1 MPIAFTSQGNK
12 PINFLSTPGCA
23 GYTAPNRRITT
34 LRQTVDVTIVLVGP
48 TAAGKSGLAAALV
61 RRYNAE
67 GRRAEVV
74 NADSML
80 VYRGMDIGTAKPS
93 EAERAEI
100 RHHMVDLLEVGET
113 ATVAEFQQLA
123 RAAIRDCRARFV
135 IPIVV
140 GGSALYVRAIVDDFE
155 FPGTNPAV
163 RARLEQELA
172 AQGAERLH
180 QRLSDADPVAAARIL
195 PGNSRRVI
203 RALEVIELTGR
214 SFSGVLP
221 EHRYRLPDVVQIGVA
236 VDRSTLDDRIADRVH
251 AMWAAGF
258 VEEVRHLAAAG
269 LRESLTASRA
279 LGYRQVLR
287 YLDGEIS
294 EAQAREQTIIATRKF
309 ARRQE
314 SWFRK
319 DGRITWLPHNNAD
332 LVSDAYALAGPDGTG
347 ALPGGLTPVAVED

>member
-1 MPIAFTSQGNK
+1 M
-12 PINFLSTPGCA
+12 
-23 GYTAPNRRITT
+23 
-34 LRQTVDVTIVLVGP
+34 LVGP
-48 TAAGKSGLAAALV
+48 TAAGKSGLAAELV
-61 RRYNAE
+61 RRYAVE

-93 EAERAEI
+93 EAELAEI
-100 RHHMVDLLEVGET
+100 RHHMVDLFEVSET

-123 RAAIRDCRARFV
+123 RRAIKDCRDRFV

-180 QRLSDADPVAAARIL
+180 QRLRDADPVAAERIL

-214 SFSGVLP
+214 SFSAVLP
-221 EHRYRLPDVVQIGVA
+221 EHRYRLSDVVQIGIA
-236 VDRSTLDDRIADRVH
+236 VDRPTLDTRIADRVH
-251 AMWAAGF
+251 AMWAAGL
-258 VEEVRHLAAAG
+258 RRGSTPAHLSRSS
-269 LRESLTASRA
+269 REPHRLASAWVSTGTALSRR
-279 LGYRQVLR
+279 GDQ
-287 YLDGEIS
+287 
-294 EAQAREQTIIATRKF
+294 
-309 ARRQE
+309 
-314 SWFRK
+314 
-319 DGRITWLPHNNAD
+319 
-332 LVSDAYALAGPDGTG
+332 
-347 ALPGGLTPVAVED
+347 

>member
-1 MPIAFTSQGNK
+1 M
-12 PINFLSTPGCA
+12 
-23 GYTAPNRRITT
+23 
-34 LRQTVDVTIVLVGP
+34 LVGP
-48 TAAGKSGLAAALV
+48 TAAGKSNLAAGLV
-61 RRYNAE
+61 RRYLVE

-80 VYRGMDIGTAKPS
+80 VYRGMDICTAKPS

-100 RHHMVDLLEVGET
+100 RHHMVDLLEVRET

-123 RAAIRDCRARFV
+123 RGAIDDCRARDV

-155 FPGTNPAV
+155 FPGTDPAV
-163 RARLEQELA
+163 RARLERELVT
-172 AQGAERLH
+172 QGAERLH
-180 QRLSDADPVAAARIL
+180 QRLSDADPLAGTRIL
-195 PGNSRRVI
+195 PGNARRVI
-203 RALEVIELTGR
+203 RALEVIELTGG
-214 SFSGVLP
+214 SFSAVLP
-221 EHRYRLPDVVQIGVA
+221 EHRYRLPDVVQIGIA
-236 VDRSTLDDRIADRVH
+236 VDRPTLDARIAARVD

-258 VEEVRHLAAAG
+258 VEEVRQLAASG

-287 YLDGEIS
+287 CIDGEIS
-294 EAQAREQTIIATRKF
+294 EAEARDLTIIGTRKF

-319 DGRITWLPHNNAD
+319 DGRISWRAYDEPD
-332 LVSDAYALAGPDGTG
+332 LVSAAYTLAGPAGTG
-347 ALPGGLTPVAVED
+347 SVPDTPASVVGVED

>member
-1 MPIAFTSQGNK
+1 VEV
-12 PINFLSTPGCA
+12 
-23 GYTAPNRRITT
+23 
-34 LRQTVDVTIVLVGP
+34 TVVLVGP
-48 TAAGKSGLAAALV
+48 TAVGKSGLAAALV
-61 RRYNAE
+61 RRYAAA
-67 GRRAEVV
+67 RRRSEVV

-100 RHHMVDLLEVGET
+100 RHHMIDFLDVSET

-123 RAAIRDCRARFV
+123 RRAIEDCRTRSV

-140 GGSALYVRAIVDDFE
+140 GGSALYVRAIIDDFE
-155 FPGTNPAV
+155 FPGTDPAV

-172 AQGAERLH
+172 TQGAERLH

-195 PGNSRRVI
+195 PGNARRVI

-214 SFSGVLP
+214 SFSAVLP
-221 EHRYRLPDVVQIGVA
+221 EHRYKIPDVVQIGIE
-236 VDRSTLDDRIADRVH
+236 VDRPTLDARIAERVD

-258 VEEVRHLAAAG
+258 VEEVRRLTAAG

-294 EAQAREQTIIATRKF
+294 EAQAREMTITGTRKF

-319 DGRITWLPHNNAD
+319 DGRITWLPYDHHD
-332 LVSDAYALAGPDGTG
+332 LVSAAYALAGPAG
-347 ALPGGLTPVAVED
+347 AGPAPDSLTPAARMED

>member
-1 MPIAFTSQGNK
+1 V
-12 PINFLSTPGCA
+12 
-23 GYTAPNRRITT
+23 YTVQPSER
-34 LRQTVDVTIVLVGP
+34 LRDTVEVTVVLVGP
-48 TAAGKSGLAAALV
+48 TAAGKSSLAAGLV
-61 RRYNAE
+61 RRYAVE

-74 NADSML
+74 SADSML

-100 RHHMVDLLEVGET
+100 RHHMVDLLDIRET

-123 RAAIRDCRARFV
+123 RGAIDDCRARDV

-155 FPGTNPAV
+155 FPGTDPAV
-163 RARLEQELA
+163 RARLERELVT
-172 AQGAERLH
+172 QGAERLH
-180 QRLSDADPVAAARIL
+180 QRLSDADPLAATRIL
-195 PGNSRRVI
+195 PGNARRVI

-214 SFSGVLP
+214 SFSAVLP
-221 EHRYRLPDVVQIGVA
+221 EHRYWLPDVVQIGIA
-236 VDRSTLDDRIADRVH
+236 VDRPTLDARIAARVD

-258 VEEVRHLAAAG
+258 VEEVRQLAASG

-287 YLDGEIS
+287 CIDGEIS
-294 EAQAREQTIIATRKF
+294 EVEARDLTIVGTRKF

-319 DGRITWLPHNNAD
+319 DGRISWRAYDEPD
-332 LVSDAYALAGPDGTG
+332 LVSAAYTLAGPAGTG
-347 ALPGGLTPVAVED
+347 SVPDTPAPVVGVED